1 MANTAQKAILYLLDA
16 PVHKWLEYNHSYA
29 EPFIYRG
36 GLCDEMEHTGIYKI
50 L

>member
-1 MANTAQKAILYLLDA
+1 MANTAQKAILYLL
-16 PVHKWLEYNHSYA
+16 
-29 EPFIYRG
+29 YRG